1 MVKNEIIVSVFDNIM
16 ETNLPKQ
23 CLLSD
28 VLDSIKNPSQD
39 FKSRINQIR
48 KEKDPNRRNEL
59 KIKLL
64 PVICFSGTFSQR
76 TDSGLIELNPIIC
89 IDLDH
94 VGDIELVRDEL
105 KLNPCVFAIF
115 TSPTGTGLKVLVY
128 HDLNNP
134 LNHKA
139 LYSDLG
145 NALGL
150 MGRTDLKFDLS
161 CSNVSRACF
170 WSADTK
176 LWINR
181 NALAYHFIPTTTPAS
196 PITTTITTT
205 RDITFP
211 ATPLTDYPKIREQI
225 QNTHTLFEAH
235 YSMYP
240 GCRNKNLFI
249 LASFF
254 RYDGIPQHIASDY
267 LVAYYRDNLHG
278 FPASEIR
285 KTVFSAYN

>member
-1 MVKNEIIVSVFDNIM
+1 MNDIIVSVFDNIM

-28 VLDSIKNPSQD
+28 IIDSIKNPSQD

-48 KEKDPNRRNEL
+48 KEKDPNKRNEL

-94 VGDIELVRDEL
+94 VDDIELVRDEL
-105 KLNPCVFAIF
+105 KFNPCVFAIF

-134 LNHKA
+134 LYHKA

-145 NALGL
+145 IDG
-150 MGRTDLKFDLS
+150 
-161 CSNVSRACF
+161 
-170 WSADTK
+170 ADG
-176 LWINR
+176 
-181 NALAYHFIPTTTPAS
+181 
-196 PITTTITTT
+196 
-205 RDITFP
+205 
-211 ATPLTDYPKIREQI
+211 
-225 QNTHTLFEAH
+225 FE
-235 YSMYP
+235 
-240 GCRNKNLFI
+240 I
-249 LASFF
+249 
-254 RYDGIPQHIASDY
+254 
-267 LVAYYRDNLHG
+267 
-278 FPASEIR
+278 
-285 KTVFSAYN
+285 